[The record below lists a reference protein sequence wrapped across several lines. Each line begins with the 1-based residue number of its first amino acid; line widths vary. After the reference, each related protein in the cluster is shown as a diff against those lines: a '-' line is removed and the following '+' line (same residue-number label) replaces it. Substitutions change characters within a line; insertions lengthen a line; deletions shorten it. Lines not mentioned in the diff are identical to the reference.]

1 MIAIWLG
8 LLPVLPFI
16 PYHQR
21 HDTGEGYAEDA
32 GPHADVAVVA
42 GLRRSA
48 GGRDLRSLD
57 VIADFTGAGLF
68 PVFSGCCLFGDDP
81 FAEGM
86 GFFGD
91 GDLAAAGPFLFVGG
105 LCGRPFL
112 RTGVVRGILFAVL
125 PAAVLTGRLLHA
137 GRGAAGAADRLLV
150 GIVSGADMGVGAV
163 AIGLP
168 LAPVMAERPGFKDR
182 FLGGVLGAQTAG
194 GAGLVVDRLFCAG
207 RGGFQVL
214 FLHGFRREAVCAKLA
229 VFVPAHSADCLCLT
243 CRRTTGTVDG
253 LLMAAVSGADAAMG
267 IVSVGLPFAP
277 VVAENVADLKGF
289 RSLFAAD
296 CAGLVV
302 SRLFRAGRGGF
313 QILFFRHFRRK
324 VVRGK
329 LTILLT
335 ADRADRFCLTGR
347 RAAGTSDGFL
357 MGCVALT
364 DAAVDTVAV

>member
-1 MIAIWLG
+1 MTAIWLG

-42 GLRRSA
+42 GLRRGA
-48 GGRDLRSLD
+48 GGLDCRLLHVLADL
-57 VIADFTGAGLF
+57 TGAGLF

-105 LCGRPFL
+105 LSGRPFL

-163 AIGLP
+163 AIGCPLP
-168 LAPVMAERPGFKDR
+168 QSWPSALVSK
-182 FLGGVLGAQTAG
+182 TA
-194 GAGLVVDRLFCAG
+194 
-207 RGGFQVL
+207 
-214 FLHGFRREAVCAKLA
+214 
-229 VFVPAHSADCLCLT
+229 SS
-243 CRRTTGTVDG
+243 
-253 LLMAAVSGADAAMG
+253 AVSLA
-267 IVSVGLPFAP
+267 LRPQ
-277 VVAENVADLKGF
+277 VAQDL
-289 RSLFAAD
+289 
-296 CAGLVV
+296 
-302 SRLFRAGRGGF
+302 
-313 QILFFRHFRRK
+313 
-324 VVRGK
+324 
-329 LTILLT
+329 
-335 ADRADRFCLTGR
+335 
-347 RAAGTSDGFL
+347 
-357 MGCVALT
+357 
-364 DAAVDTVAV
+364 

>member
-1 MIAIWLG
+1 MTAIWLG

-21 HDTGEGYAEDA
+21 HDTGEGYAENA

-125 PAAVLTGRLLHA
+125 PAAVL
-137 GRGAAGAADRLLV
+137 
-150 GIVSGADMGVGAV
+150 
-163 AIGLP
+163 
-168 LAPVMAERPGFKDR
+168 AP
-182 FLGGVLGAQTAG
+182 
-194 GAGLVVDRLFCAG
+194 
-207 RGGFQVL
+207 
-214 FLHGFRREAVCAKLA
+214 RR
-229 VFVPAHSADCLCLT
+229 SR
-243 CRRTTGTVDG
+243 CRR
-253 LLMAAVSGADAAMG
+253 S
-267 IVSVGLPFAP
+267 S
-277 VVAENVADLKGF
+277 
-289 RSLFAAD
+289 
-296 CAGLVV
+296 
-302 SRLFRAGRGGF
+302 
-313 QILFFRHFRRK
+313 
-324 VVRGK
+324 
-329 LTILLT
+329 
-335 ADRADRFCLTGR
+335 
-347 RAAGTSDGFL
+347 
-357 MGCVALT
+357 
-364 DAAVDTVAV
+364 